1 MIKPFYELVSSSLRY
16 KLLMLVLLPVLVV
29 MSAVIA
35 LAYLWINEVSY
46 QQLLM
51 KVNADINFT
60 HEAFVD
66 TQSKYLSELALLAES
81 YSFRSPMVTLLTKE
95 QEAVEIKPL
104 LEQLQKEKGF
114 DFIQLITVNGCDY
127 WQANNCAIKKS
138 PLLIKALSGVA
149 ATGVEIFSS
158 QELGHKNPSL
168 AKMAYLPLVQTPHA
182 QPSRNTVEDRGMVLH
197 SYYPIR
203 GTGDGEIK
211 AILVGGVL
219 LNRNF
224 KFVDT
229 LRDLVYSKGSLAE
242 DGLGTVTIF
251 LEDVRISTNVPGH
264 LQTPTERAIGTRVST
279 EVKQQVLTEGRQ
291 WIDRAFV
298 VSEWYIS
305 AYEPIIDVFGHR
317 VGMLYAGFLEAP
329 YRATY
334 FTGLSLLVLLFI
346 IVVALSIL
354 LAVSGAKSIY
364 RPIESIA
371 KMLKTIEHN
380 GELRIENLDS
390 KDEVAVL
397 AQQFNGL
404 LDRLQLQREQIQSA
418 TDQLEAKVED
428 RTRQLRNQKINLEQ
442 NISLLKQTREK
453 LVAKEKL
460 AAIGELAAGI
470 AHEINNPTAVILG
483 NMDLLVQELGDN
495 VKPVEQEAKLIIQ
508 QVYRIRAI
516 INNLL
521 QYSRP
526 EDYQTPMIDVNIN
539 EVIHDTVVLVQHDLN
554 RRKIDLH
561 LDLRATMAVKG
572 NHQQFQQVLINLLV
586 NAMNAY
592 QDAEGKV
599 TVRTRNW
606 RENGVLMV
614 VHDNGRGISPSVLP
628 RIFDPFFTQT
638 KSGTGL
644 GLYVSSGILTR
655 YGAEILVRSRVGVG
669 SCFFV
674 WFYSDSAKLNL
685 ISNKKHVD

>member
-1 MIKPFYELVSSSLRY
+1 MC
-16 KLLMLVLLPVLVV
+16 
-29 MSAVIA
+29 AVIG

-51 KVNADINFT
+51 KVNADIT
-60 HEAFVD
+60 VAHEAFID
-66 TQSKYLSELALLAES
+66 TQSKYLSELAFLAES
-81 YSFRSPMVTLLTKE
+81 YSFRTPMVTSLTKE

-104 LEQLQKEKGF
+104 LEKLQKEKGF

-127 WQANNCAIKKS
+127 WQTNNCTIKKS
-138 PLLIKALSGVA
+138 PLLNKALSGEA
-149 ATGVEIFSS
+149 STGVEIFSS
-158 QELGHKNPSL
+158 QELEDTNPSL
-168 AKMAYLPLVQTPHA
+168 VATAYLPLVQTPYAH
-182 QPSRNTVEDRGMVLH
+182 PSINTVENRGMVLH

-203 GTGDGEIK
+203 GENDGAIK

-251 LEDVRISTNVPGH
+251 LEDVRISTNVPGQ
-264 LQTPTERAIGTRVST
+264 LQTPMERAVGTRVSST
-279 EVKQQVLTEGRQ
+279 VREQVLTKGMQ
-291 WIDRAFV
+291 WVDRAFV
-298 VSEWYIS
+298 VSEWNIS
-305 AYEPIIDVFGHR
+305 AYEPIIDVFGQR
-317 VGMLYAGFLEAP
+317 VGMLYTGFLEAP
-329 YRATY
+329 FRATY
-334 FTGLSLLVLLFI
+334 FTGLTLLILLFI

-364 RPIESIA
+364 RPIEAIA
-371 KMLKTIEHN
+371 KMLTTIEHH
-380 GELRIENLDS
+380 GELRIEHLDS

-397 AQQFNGL
+397 AQQFNSL
-404 LDRLQLQREQIQSA
+404 LDTLQTQHAQIQNAS
-418 TDQLEAKVED
+418 DQLEAKVED
-428 RTRQLRNQKINLEQ
+428 RTRELRNQKINLQ
-442 NISLLKQTREK
+442 KNISLLKQTRKK

-483 NMDLLVQELGDN
+483 NMDLLVQELGDDA
-495 VKPVEQEAKLIIQ
+495 KPVEQEAELIIQ
-508 QVYRIRAI
+508 QVYRIRSI

-526 EDYQTPMIDVNIN
+526 EDYQTPMSHVNIN
-539 EVIHDTVVLVQHDLN
+539 EVIHDTIVLVQHDLN
-554 RRKIDLH
+554 RRKIDLQ
-561 LDLRATMAVKG
+561 LDLRASMSVSG

-586 NAMNAY
+586 NAMNAH
-592 QDAEGKV
+592 QNAEGKV

-606 RENGVLMV
+606 RDKGILMV
-614 VHDNGRGISPSVLP
+614 VHDNGRGISQEVLP

-674 WFYSDSAKLNL
+674 WFYTDTPNL
-685 ISNKKHVD
+685 QPKNNIE

>member
-1 MIKPFYELVSSSLRY
+1 MIRQFHELVSSSLRY
-16 KLLMLVLLPVLVV
+16 KLLALVLLPVLVI
-29 MSAVIA
+29 MSVVIG

-51 KVNADINFT
+51 KVSADINIA
-60 HEAFVD
+60 HEAFID
-66 TQSKYLSELALLAES
+66 TQRKYLSELALLAES
-81 YSFRSPMVTLLTKE
+81 YSFRTPMVRSLTKE

-104 LEQLQKEKGF
+104 LEKLQIEKGF
-114 DFIQLITVNGCDY
+114 DFVQLITVNGCDY
-127 WQANNCAIKKS
+127 WQANNCTIKKS
-138 PLLIKALSGVA
+138 PLLAKALSGEPS
-149 ATGVEIFSS
+149 TGVEIFSS
-158 QELGHKNPSL
+158 QELENKNPSL
-168 AKMAYLPLVQTPHA
+168 AKIAYFPLVQTPYEY
-182 QPSRNTVEDRGMVLH
+182 PSINTAEDRGMVLH

-203 GTGDGEIK
+203 GASDGVIK

-229 LRDLVYSKGSLAE
+229 LRDLIYSKGSLSE

-264 LQTPTERAIGTRVST
+264 LQAPRERAVGTRVST
-279 EVKQQVLTEGRQ
+279 KVREQVLTKGMQ

-305 AYEPIIDVFGHR
+305 AYEPIIDVFGQR
-317 VGMLYAGFLEAP
+317 VGMLYTGFLEAP

-334 FTGLSLLVLLFI
+334 FTGLTLLVLLFI

-364 RPIESIA
+364 RPIETIA

-380 GELRIENLDS
+380 GQLRIEHLDS

-397 AQQFNGL
+397 AQQFNAL
-404 LDRLQLQREQIQSA
+404 LDTLQVQREQIQNA
-418 TDQLEAKVED
+418 TDELEAKVED
-428 RTRQLRNQKINLEQ
+428 RTRQLRNQKINLQQ

-483 NMDLLVQELGDN
+483 NMDLLVQELGDYA
-495 VKPVEQEAKLIIQ
+495 KPVEQEAKLIIQ

-526 EDYQTPMIDVNIN
+526 EDYQTPMSDVNIN
-539 EVIHDTVVLVQHDLN
+539 QVIHDTVVLVQHDLN

-561 LDLRATMAVKG
+561 LDLRSTLTVNG
-572 NHQQFQQVLINLLV
+572 HHQQFQQVLINLLV
-586 NAMNAY
+586 NAMNAH
-592 QDAEGKV
+592 QDVEGKV

-614 VHDNGRGISPSVLP
+614 VHDNGRGISQEVLP

-644 GLYVSSGILTR
+644 GLYVSSGILIR
-655 YGAEILVRSRVGVG
+655 YGAEILVRSRVDVG

-674 WFYSDSAKLNL
+674 WFYSDSTKLNL
-685 ISNKKHVD
+685 ISNKKQDD

>member
-1 MIKPFYELVSSSLRY
+1 MPGPKITLMIRLFHELVSSSLRY
-16 KLLMLVLLPVLVV
+16 KLLTLVLLPVLVI

-51 KVNADINFT
+51 KVNADIT
-60 HEAFVD
+60 VAHEAFVD
-66 TQSKYLSELALLAES
+66 TQSKYLSELALIAES
-81 YSFRSPMVTLLTKE
+81 YSFRAPMVMSLTKE
-95 QEAVEIKPL
+95 QEAVAIKPL
-104 LEQLQKEKGF
+104 LKKLQKEKGF
-114 DFIQLITVNGCDY
+114 DFIQLITIDGCDY
-127 WQANNCAIKKS
+127 WQTNNCNIKKS
-138 PLLIKALSGVA
+138 PLLAKALSGKPS
-149 ATGVEIFSS
+149 TGVEIFSS
-158 QELGHKNPSL
+158 LELENKNPSL
-168 AKMAYLPLVQTPHA
+168 AKTAYLPLVQTPHA
-182 QPSRNTVEDRGMVLH
+182 YPSINTVEDRGMVLH

-203 GTGDGEIK
+203 GTGDEVIK

-264 LQTPTERAIGTRVST
+264 LLTPTERAVGTRVST
-279 EVKQQVLTEGRQ
+279 QVREQVLTKGMQ

-305 AYEPIIDVFGHR
+305 AYEPILDVFGQR
-317 VGMLYAGFLEAP
+317 VGMLYTGFLEAP
-329 YRATY
+329 FRATY
-334 FTGLSLLVLLFI
+334 FTGLTLLILLFI
-346 IVVALSIL
+346 IVVVLSIL

-364 RPIESIA
+364 RPIEAIA
-371 KMLKTIEHN
+371 KVIKTIEYD
-380 GELRIENLDS
+380 GELRIGHLDS

-397 AQQFNGL
+397 AQQFNRL
-404 LDRLQLQREQIQSA
+404 LDTLQLQREQIQNA
-418 TDQLEAKVED
+418 ADQLEAKVED
-428 RTRQLRNQKINLEQ
+428 RTRQLRNQKINLQQ

-453 LVAKEKL
+453 LIAKEKL

-483 NMDLLVQELGDN
+483 NMDLLVQELGDDA
-495 VKPVEQEAKLIIQ
+495 KPVEQEAKLIIQ

-526 EDYQTPMIDVNIN
+526 EDYQIPMSNVNIN
-539 EVIHDTVVLVQHDLN
+539 EVIHDTIALVQHDLN
-554 RRKIDLH
+554 RRKIDLQ
-561 LDLRATMAVKG
+561 LDLRSTMSVNG

-586 NAMNAY
+586 NAMNAH

-606 RENGVLMV
+606 RGNGVLMV
-614 VHDNGRGISPSVLP
+614 VHDNGRGISPEVLP

-655 YGAEILVRSRVGVG
+655 YGAEILVRSRIGVG

-674 WFYSDSAKLNL
+674 WFYSD
-685 ISNKKHVD
+685 